1 MSSLILLWA
10 IIGVAASIFV
20 RLVARQT
27 LDRFELPATTCPA
40 CEQARPA
47 DGNEPCPHCGSTARH
62 TPQRPP
68 PSVALIA
75 VIWVAPLALAI
86 PALHPLVLLGAAP
99 AILALFLVA
108 RSTHSLV
115 ADLRPLW
122 RWPVATFLPA
132 CSALVLHYHLSLKHE
147 GFDFIFIALALP
159 LLSVGVSGIA
169 DALLVAWATRRST
182 RTR

>member
-1 MSSLILLWA
+1 MSSLIVLWA
-10 IIGVAASIFV
+10 ILGAAALVFV
-20 RLVARQT
+20 RFAARQT
-27 LDRFELPATTCPA
+27 LDRFEFPAHTCPA
-40 CEQARPA
+40 CERARPA
-47 DGNEPCPHCGSTARH
+47 ERNEPCPHCGSAAQH

-75 VIWVAPLALAI
+75 IIWVAPLALAI
-86 PALHPLVLLGAAP
+86 PAMHPLALLGAAP
-99 AILALFLVA
+99 AILALLLVA

-122 RWPVATFLPA
+122 RWPVATFLPV
-132 CSALVLHYHLSLKHE
+132 CSALALDYGLSLRHE
-147 GFDFIFIALALP
+147 GFEFLFIALALP

-169 DALLVAWATRRST
+169 DAILVAWAIRSST